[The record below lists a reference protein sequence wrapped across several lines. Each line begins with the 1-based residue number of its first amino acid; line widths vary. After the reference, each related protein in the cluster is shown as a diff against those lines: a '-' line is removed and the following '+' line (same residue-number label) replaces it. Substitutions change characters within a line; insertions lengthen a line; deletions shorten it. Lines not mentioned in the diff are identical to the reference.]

1 MEAREHTI
9 TRGVRWVSG
18 LVGQVAGSILVFAV
32 DVRHACEP
40 LQSKIRERIWLR
52 VAALQNA
59 RKVPSKVSP

>member
-18 LVGQVAGSILVFAV
+18 LVGQVAGSVLVFFAV

-40 LQSKIRERIWLR
+40 LQSKIHERFWLR
-52 VAALQNA
+52 LAALQNA
-59 RKVPSKVSP
+59 